1 MAVIGHRWEVFG
13 VEGFTVKR
21 FGFLS
26 LFFLASALAAA
37 GVRAD
42 GLMNAVSYQPLPSGA
57 AIFVRPMDNSDQ
69 NLTLQKDF
77 EHALK
82 RKGYTISETADLI
95 LTFETR
101 DAAGAWTGGGPNPFI
116 ELSDNHDQTGVNAPR
131 VRFNLFN
138 SSRGGLLN
146 PDRTET
152 TRMVTPSRFRI
163 DATIDDK
170 TNGKRL
176 WQGWS
181 TTDIGAGG
189 AGNLTRAMVPV
200 LVDVV
205 GQTVRR
211 KSFPLQ

>member
-1 MAVIGHRWEVFG
+1 MYG
-13 VEGFTVKR
+13 VEGFSVKR
-21 FGFLS
+21 FGFPS
-26 LFFLASALAAA
+26 LFFLVSVLAVA

-42 GLMNAVSYQPLPSGA
+42 GLMNAVSYRPLPSGS

-77 EHALK
+77 ELALR
-82 RKGYTISETADLI
+82 RKGYTISESANLI

-101 DAAGAWTGGGPNPFI
+101 DAAGAWTGGGPNPYI

-138 SSRGGLLN
+138 SSRGGLFN
-146 PDRTET
+146 PDRTEI
-152 TRMVTPSRFRI
+152 TRMVTPSSFRI

-181 TTDIGAGG
+181 TTDIGASG
-189 AGNLTRAMVPV
+189 ARNLTRAMVPV

>member
-1 MAVIGHRWEVFG
+1 M
-13 VEGFTVKR
+13 KR

-26 LFFLASALAAA
+26 LFFLVSALAVA

-42 GLMNAVSYQPLPSGA
+42 GLMNAVSYQPLPLGS
-57 AIFVRPMDNSDQ
+57 AIFVRSMDNSDQ
-69 NLTLQKDF
+69 NLRLQKDF

-82 RKGYTISETADLI
+82 RQGYTISENANLI

-101 DAAGAWTGGGPNPFI
+101 DAAGAWTGGGSNPYV

-138 SSRGGLLN
+138 SARGGLFN
-146 PDRTET
+146 PDRIQT

-181 TTDIGAGG
+181 TTDIGASGVRD
-189 AGNLTRAMVPV
+189 LTRAMVHV

-205 GQTVRR
+205 GQTVRQ

>member
-1 MAVIGHRWEVFG
+1 MGRRWEVFC

-42 GLMNAVSYQPLPSGA
+42 GLMNAVSYRQLPAGA

-69 NLTLQKDF
+69 NMRLKKDF
-77 EHALK
+77 EYALK
-82 RKGYTISETADLI
+82 RKGYTISENANLI

-101 DAAGAWTGGGPNPFI
+101 DAAGAWTGGGPNPYI
-116 ELSDNHDQTGVNAPR
+116 ELSDNHDQTGVNAPK

-138 SSRGGLLN
+138 SARGGLFN
-146 PDRTET
+146 RDRTQT
-152 TRMVTPSRFRI
+152 TRMVTPSSFRL

-170 TNGKRL
+170 ANGKRL

-189 AGNLTRAMVPV
+189 ARNLMRAMIPV

-205 GQTVRR
+205 GKTVRR

>member
-1 MAVIGHRWEVFG
+1 MIARPWDVLG
-13 VEGFTVKR
+13 VKGFTVKR
-21 FGFLS
+21 FGYLS
-26 LFFLASALAAA
+26 VFFLVSALAAA

-42 GLMNAVSYQPLPSGA
+42 GLMNAVSYQPLPPGS

-69 NLTLQKDF
+69 NMRLKKDF
-77 EHALK
+77 EYALK
-82 RKGYTISETADLI
+82 RKGYTISENANLI

-101 DAAGAWTGGGPNPFI
+101 DAAGAWTGGGPNPYI
-116 ELSDNHDQTGVNAPR
+116 ELSDNHDQTGINAPK

-138 SSRGGLLN
+138 AARGGLFN
-146 PDRTET
+146 RDRTQS
-152 TRMVTPSRFRI
+152 TRMVTPSSFRL

-189 AGNLTRAMVPV
+189 ARNLMRAMIPV

-211 KSFPLQ
+211 KSFPLN

>member
-1 MAVIGHRWEVFG
+1 MIARPWDLFG
-13 VEGFTVKR
+13 VKGFTVKR

-26 LFFLASALAAA
+26 LFFLVSALAAA

-42 GLMNAVSYQPLPSGA
+42 GLMNAVSYQPLPPGS

-69 NLTLQKDF
+69 NLRLQKDF

-82 RKGYTISETADLI
+82 RKGYTISENADLI

-101 DAAGAWTGGGPNPFI
+101 DAAGAWTGGGPNPYV

-138 SSRGGLLN
+138 SARGGLLN
-146 PDRTET
+146 PDRIQT

-181 TTDIGAGG
+181 TTDIGASG
-189 AGNLTRAMVPV
+189 ARDLTRAMVPV

>member
-1 MAVIGHRWEVFG
+1 M
-13 VEGFTVKR
+13 KR
-21 FGFLS
+21 FGYLS
-26 LFFLASALAAA
+26 VFFLVSALAAA

-42 GLMNAVSYQPLPSGA
+42 GLMNAVSYQPLPPGS

-69 NLTLQKDF
+69 NMRLKKDF
-77 EHALK
+77 EYALK
-82 RKGYTISETADLI
+82 RKGYTISENANLI

-101 DAAGAWTGGGPNPFI
+101 DAAGAWTGGGPNPYI
-116 ELSDNHDQTGVNAPR
+116 ELSDNHDQTGVNAPQ

-152 TRMVTPSRFRI
+152 TRMVTASSFRI

-170 TNGKRL
+170 TNGKRI

-189 AGNLTRAMVPV
+189 ARNLMRAMIPV

-205 GQTVRR
+205 GQTVRQ
-211 KSFPLQ
+211 KSFPLN

>member
-1 MAVIGHRWEVFG
+1 MTAIGRPWDLFG

-21 FGFLS
+21 FVFLS
-26 LFFLASALAAA
+26 LFFLLSTLAA

-42 GLMNAVSYQPLPSGA
+42 GLMNAVSYRPLPLGS

-77 EHALK
+77 ENALR
-82 RKGYTISETADLI
+82 RKGYTISESADLI

-101 DAAGAWTGGGPNPFI
+101 DAAGAWTGGGPNPYI
-116 ELSDNHDQTGVNAPR
+116 QLSDNHDQTGINAPR

-138 SSRGGLLN
+138 SSRGGLFN
-146 PDRTET
+146 PDRIET
-152 TRMVTPSRFRI
+152 TRMVTASSFRI
-163 DATIDDK
+163 DANIDDK

-181 TTDIGAGG
+181 TTDIGPGG
-189 AGNLTRAMVPV
+189 ARDLMRAMVPV
-200 LVDVV
+200 LVNIV

-211 KSFPLQ
+211 KSFPLR